1 MAVAGLIMPIGERLK
16 ALRIARGMTQLELAQ
31 ATGLSL
37 SIIAQLEQGETANP
51 RLNTVKALAR
61 ALEVSLLELAENG
74 DEPPP
79 RRRKKGG
86 K

>member
-1 MAVAGLIMPIGERLK
+1 MPIGERLK